1 MKMTLEI
8 KTISKTIPKNENDTK
23 EENGHKNEDDP
34 KWKWPQIK
42 VTPKN
47 KVDTKNEDAPKKV
60 LKMKTTSN
68 RRQPQKE
75 FKMGLKDSKEHNTIA
90 WGENHSPWTSWGLVR
105 ITLQEDGKMQCHKL
119 V

>member
-1 MKMTLEI
+1 M
-8 KTISKTIPKNENDTK
+8 
-23 EENGHKNEDDP
+23 
-34 KWKWPQIK
+34 K
-42 VTPKN
+42 VTPNEGDPKKENDQQN

-90 WGENHSPWTSWGLVR
+90 
-105 ITLQEDGKMQCHKL
+105 
-119 V
+119 